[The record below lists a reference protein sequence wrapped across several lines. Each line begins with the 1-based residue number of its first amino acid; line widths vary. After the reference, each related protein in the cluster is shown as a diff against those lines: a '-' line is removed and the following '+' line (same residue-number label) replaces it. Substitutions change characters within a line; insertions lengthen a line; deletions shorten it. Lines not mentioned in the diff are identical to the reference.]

1 MEEVTP
7 DFIVVANSYVI
18 NFYYLF
24 LSFFLSSFSFVFSSP
39 IFTIRVTITARKNSL
54 VKKRQDLEVREI
66 FLFLFSQ

>member
-24 LSFFLSSFSFVFSSP
+24 LSFFLL
-39 IFTIRVTITARKNSL
+39 SL
-54 VKKRQDLEVREI
+54 LF
-66 FLFLFSQ
+66 FLFLFLPLFLPLE